1 MKTDREFIV
10 NTLKNMKN
18 VRDMPFLSGL
28 LAILFFLFSCGF
40 CFNDKSTSQ
49 RLLDLYVEH
58 NILAI
63 EAPVYRDFLERSL
76 NVELQGSAKA
86 LQYYEALRVQNES
99 ADMVRM
105 LAADRRFFPYLDKE
119 GPLFLPE
126 ADYKHWRKIRE
137 EQINPLI
144 NELSAAS
151 LGVIP
156 ERFHFSSILTHS
168 LTDHSLFRMLGGCLL
183 LVSLA
188 LLIEQRIVRGRLALM
203 WLLSFSACSLLYA
216 VLGSPYSPAWLGVSW
231 YWLSLLGLLL
241 AASWP
246 DYRTLTLARLRE
258 NRPRLIWTA
267 AGVVLVLAAWALE
280 AWHGYLDAVGA
291 LCNALVFGVAVFC
304 YPLLV
309 KKPQTEQPDVSEANL
324 EWSERIGLSQAM
336 QAIAALEFD
345 RAREQLQELMRLH
358 PDSRIILEQLYCLE
372 KLQPEGET
380 FWACAR
386 KRVEFAQRHNDYPM
400 MCQLFADV
408 QKGASSKE
416 RARPRLKPD
425 HYHQMMAVFLAH
437 SDLER
442 AEKAYLFLELAGDA
456 HIIQEACRTL
466 QLEFKRRNDSGRAH
480 HYQVMLERMS
490 AS

>member
-1 MKTDREFIV
+1 MKTDRQLIV

-18 VRDMPFLSGL
+18 VRDLPFLSGL
-28 LAILFFLFSCGF
+28 LSILFFLSACGF
-40 CFNDKSTSQ
+40 YFNDKSTSQ
-49 RLLDLYVEH
+49 RVLDLYLEH
-58 NILAI
+58 NILTI
-63 EAPVYRDFLERSL
+63 EAPIYRDFLERSL
-76 NVELQGSAKA
+76 NVELQGSAEA
-86 LQYYEALRVQNES
+86 LKYYEALLAQNDEARLVS
-99 ADMVRM
+99 M
-105 LAADRRFFPYLDKE
+105 LTADRRFFPYLNKE

-126 ADYKHWRKIRE
+126 ADFKHWRQIRE

-144 NELSAAS
+144 SDLSAIS
-151 LGVIP
+151 FGVIP
-156 ERFHFSSILTHS
+156 EHFHWSSILTHS

-188 LLIEQRIVRGRLALM
+188 VLIEHRIRRDRLALM
-203 WLLSFSACSLLYA
+203 WLLSFSACAVLYA
-216 VLGSPYSPAWLGVSW
+216 VLGSSHSPAWLGVSW

-246 DYRTLTLARLRE
+246 DYRTLTLTSFKE
-258 NRPRLIWTA
+258 KRPRLIWTA
-267 AGVVLVLAAWALE
+267 AGVVLVLATWGLE
-280 AWHGYLDAVGA
+280 AWHGYLDAVGM
-291 LCNALVFGVAVFC
+291 LCNAVIFVVTVLC
-304 YPLLV
+304 YPLLIKRPEV
-309 KKPQTEQPDVSEANL
+309 ALPDVSDANL

-336 QAIAALEFD
+336 QSIAALEFD
-345 RAREQLQELMRLH
+345 RAREQLLELMRLH

-466 QLEFKRRNDSGRAH
+466 QMEFKRRNDSGRAH
-480 HYQVMLERMS
+480 HYQVMLERMM